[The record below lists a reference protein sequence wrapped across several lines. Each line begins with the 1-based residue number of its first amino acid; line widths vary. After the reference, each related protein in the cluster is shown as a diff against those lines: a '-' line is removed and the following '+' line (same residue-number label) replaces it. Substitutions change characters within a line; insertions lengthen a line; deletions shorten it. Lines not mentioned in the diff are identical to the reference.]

1 MGKKLTV
8 EISIKVNAPASKVW
22 NALTKPEIIKQYLF
36 GTEVISNWKVGS
48 RIIYKG
54 VWEGKPY
61 EDKGI
66 IKKIQPRKLFQST
79 YLSSMSEKEDK
90 PENYA
95 TVTYELKKEYN
106 GTLLTISQ
114 DNIDTEEGKK
124 HMKENWEIVL
134 KKLKE
139 VVEH

>member
-8 EISIKVNAPASKVW
+8 EVSIKVNAPASKVW
-22 NALTKPEIIKQYLF
+22 NALTKPALIKQYLF

-48 RIIYKG
+48 RITYKG
-54 VWEGKPY
+54 VWQGKPY
-61 EDKGI
+61 EDKGV

-95 TVTYELKKEYN
+95 TVTYELKKEN
-106 GTLLTISQ
+106 TGTLLTVSQ

-134 KKLKE
+134 KQLKD
-139 VVEH
+139 VVEQ